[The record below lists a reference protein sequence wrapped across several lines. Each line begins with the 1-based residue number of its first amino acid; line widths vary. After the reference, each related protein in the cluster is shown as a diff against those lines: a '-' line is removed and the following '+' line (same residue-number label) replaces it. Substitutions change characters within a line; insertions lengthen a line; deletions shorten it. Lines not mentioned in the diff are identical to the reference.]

1 MSEASVEAIAAV
13 LRGQQSSLT
22 ARLRGPETSL
32 LAARMIKAGAHAGL
46 TSLIAAA
53 PRVISALR
61 EAHAAAQ
68 RRLAIVEA
76 EVHAASD
83 AAGRRQALARVI
95 RREVRDR
102 GRRRGDLRALRRDL
116 DLEAIRERF
125 AGELDEL
132 ETQIEL
138 ALALVG
144 NATPVAL
151 ASEPTAGATLRRAG
165 LAALLCTQSAPGAGW
180 RPRFTLRLAA
190 VEGLQ
195 RVCDALGPADPDA
208 AIAAAMT
215 ARVYDPDEHP
225 WVQAAALAV
234 LACVAPAAGSRLCA
248 AILRAPHVED
258 LSVETGDG
266 RSEELSEK
274 PGERGDAPVAIAGE
288 IGDARPVDLSL
299 EPGDGRFHGPRAFLL
314 RRLVIDWLAAQA
326 PGRRGEEAI
335 ELLARS
341 ALRGDPSEHVR
352 VGLARAAGGLAQEP
366 RAVRML
372 AALADPLRETSAT
385 VRAAALQAAAG
396 GPAGELLLQRSLSEE
411 TSTLV
416 LQVACAAAAEQGGA
430 AVTAALLR
438 LAARDDRPHL
448 VHEAAAAALEAIDR
462 REDPARAAWTAAL
475 AETLAAI
482 PPGGARHFSLR
493 RPELP
498 PPGGAR
504 WFGRILAELTRDD
517 WGVDVDLRP
526 DRLVL
531 RRGDRWRARLW
542 RLLHELRTPSP
553 NKRQAH
559 AHTRGRVLRGAL
571 RAHSGRLHEVTATG
585 VPGEPVHCEREGGWG
600 RHLPPV
606 DDLLG
611 LPIARAR
618 PVQIF
623 SSHGVTTLRWRV
635 GLLARVGARARLQLH
650 YAWLAALRQ
659 DCLASGEPAQRGRYA
674 LTVHDHFGVE
684 LRFTPHPPPGLSRRT
699 GDMAQGTD
707 EIALRNLPLQLRALF
722 PVRGAGPR
730 PPVAESSTANAS
742 LLLAPELLD
751 WLWLHAP
758 YFISVSANSQQA
770 LALFLAGLAALGL
783 CAAYLRSRGMAR
795 DRAAIPLVIGGW
807 GTRGKSGTERLKAG
821 LLHGLGHRVFAKTT
835 GCEAMFIHA
844 PPGGPPREIYTFRPY
859 GKATIWEQ
867 RTLLRLATELRSEV
881 FLWECMALSP
891 AYVQILQRAWMRDDL
906 ATITNA
912 YPDHEDI
919 QGPAGVDVA
928 GVIAGFVPTASTLVT
943 SEQNFLPLLRSEA
956 RRQRTRVVEL
966 PALAGELLPA
976 DLLALFPYEEHPR
989 NVALVAAVAVELG
1002 LDPTLA
1008 IVTMAEHVVPDL
1020 GVLKRFGPAR
1030 VRGRLLEFI
1039 NGCSANERT
1048 GFLSNWRRTGC
1059 DALDLAR
1066 EPDRYL
1072 ITVVNNRDDR
1082 VSRSQV
1088 FARVLVEDAAADRH
1102 VIIGT
1107 NTHGLLGYV
1116 RDALDEFLAREVVV
1130 RPEDLALGTAGSAAA
1145 HARLDALLARLRVV
1159 PGEPAALAGQLEIF
1173 ARGAGRE
1180 LPPATLAATA
1190 ERCAPWLA
1198 DDGDPG
1204 LAATLVAVQAELAAW
1219 VEAAVLAAPTLP
1231 ERSVADPPEV
1241 DEPASPASVAAH
1253 FVRQLARAAI
1263 ACRLRA
1269 RLTRALAAGEPALP
1283 GFHAELRAAYR
1294 ELFLELVE
1302 VVEDP
1307 ASSGDQVVLR
1317 CALAVP
1323 PGVRVAAMGTQNI
1336 KGTGLDFVYR
1346 WIALD
1351 AASVAL
1357 AQLRARDPQIRR
1369 AALLRLESPDDP
1381 GLLDA
1386 GLVAHALA
1394 IRRPGPGEAEL
1405 QARAQARAHER
1416 HTARRAAL
1424 ATRHRRGR
1432 SEALLGWLEGLVD
1445 FLDGARRHAR
1455 AREVMRDLVRQRISH
1470 ARAAQAMRELDA
1482 RAKGGWLAKSLRRR

>member
-1 MSEASVEAIAAV
+1 MSEPDEAAIVAAIA
-13 LRGQQSSLT
+13 GQQTPLT
-22 ARLRGPETSL
+22 ARLRGPE
-32 LAARMIKAGAHAGL
+32 LAALARRMASAGATAGL
-46 TSLIAAA
+46 TGLIAAA
-53 PRVISALR
+53 PRVIAALR
-61 EAHAAAQ
+61 EEHAAAQ
-68 RRLAIVEA
+68 RRLSTIEA
-76 EVHAASD
+76 EVYAASD
-83 AAGRRQALARVI
+83 AAGRRQALARAI
-95 RREVRDR
+95 RREVKDR

-125 AGELDEL
+125 AGELDGL

-138 ALALVG
+138 ALALIG

-151 ASEPTAGATLRRAG
+151 ASEPTAGSTLRRAG
-165 LAALLCTQSAPGAGW
+165 LPALLCAHAAPQPGW

-190 VEGLQ
+190 LAGLQ

-208 AIAAAMT
+208 ALAAAMS
-215 ARVYDPDEHP
+215 ARVHDPDEHP

-234 LACVAPAAGSRLCA
+234 LASVAPALGSQLGA
-248 AILRAPHVED
+248 EVLGAPHELAVD
-258 LSVETGDG
+258 LALGTGVDPAGDMSKQTG
-266 RSEELSEK
+266 RSPE
-274 PGERGDAPVAIAGE
+274 PATAIAGE
-288 IGDARPVDLSL
+288 IG
-299 EPGDGRFHGPRAFLL
+299 EPGVTRAPDEPVARRFAGPRAFLL
-314 RRLVIDWLAAQA
+314 RRLVVDWLAAQSS
-326 PGRRGEEAI
+326 GRHGEEAV
-335 ELLARS
+335 ELLALC
-341 ALRGDPSEHVR
+341 AGRGDPSEHVR
-352 VGLARAAGGLAQEP
+352 VGLAAAAGALPHDP

-372 AALADPLRETSAT
+372 AGLADPRHEACPA
-385 VRAAALQAAAG
+385 VRAAALQAAVG
-396 GPAGELLLQRSLSEE
+396 GPAAELLLQRSLSEE

-416 LQVACAAAAEQGGA
+416 LQLACAAAGEQGGA
-430 AVTAALLR
+430 GLVSALVR
-438 LAARDDRPHL
+438 LAARDDRPPV

-462 REDPARAAWTAAL
+462 VEDPARAAWTRAL
-475 AETLAAI
+475 AEALARI
-482 PPGGARHFSLR
+482 PPGGARTFSLR
-493 RPELP
+493 RPDLP
-498 PPGGAR
+498 PPGDAR
-504 WFGRILAELTRDD
+504 WFGRIFAELTRED

-526 DRLVL
+526 DRLLL
-531 RRGDRWRARLW
+531 RRGDRWRTRLW
-542 RLLHELRTPSP
+542 RLLHELRVRSP

-559 AHTRGRVLRGAL
+559 PHTRGRVLRGAL

-611 LPIARAR
+611 LPIVSAR
-618 PVQIF
+618 PVEIF

-635 GLLARVGARARLQLH
+635 GLVARLAARARMQLH
-650 YAWLAALRQ
+650 YAWLAGLRQ
-659 DCLASGEPAQRGRYA
+659 DCLASDEPGQRGGYA
-674 LTVHDHFGVE
+674 RALEASFGVS
-684 LRFTPHPPPGLSRRT
+684 LRFTPHPPPGLSPRT
-699 GDMAQGTD
+699 GDLSD
-707 EIALRNLPLQLRALF
+707 ETATRPLPLQLRALF
-722 PVRGAGPR
+722 PARGPAPR
-730 PPVAESSTANAS
+730 PPLADPPATHAAVFV
-742 LLLAPELLD
+742 APELLD
-751 WLWLHAP
+751 WLWLQAP
-758 YFISVSANSQQA
+758 YFLSVSANSQQA

-783 CAAYLRSRGMAR
+783 LAAYLRNRGMAR

-844 PPGGPPREIYTFRPY
+844 PPGGAPREIYTFRPY

-867 RTLLRLATELRSEV
+867 RTLLQLATRLRSEV

-919 QGPAGVDVA
+919 QGPAGIDVA
-928 GVIAGFVPTASTLVT
+928 GVIAGFVPTKSVLVT
-943 SEQNFLPLLRSEA
+943 SELNFLPLLRSEA
-956 RRQRTRVVEL
+956 RRQHTRIIEL

-989 NVALVAAVAVELG
+989 NIALVARLAGELG
-1002 LDPTLA
+1002 LDPTLS

-1059 DALDLAR
+1059 DRLDLAS

-1102 VIIGT
+1102 LIIGS

-1116 RDALDEFLAREVVV
+1116 REALAEFLAREVVL
-1130 RPEDLALGTAGSAAA
+1130 RPEDLSLGTAGSEAARR
-1145 HARLDALLARLRVV
+1145 RLDALLARLRIV
-1159 PGEPAALAGQLEIF
+1159 PGEPLALAQQLEIF
-1173 ARGAGRE
+1173 ARGAGRA
-1180 LPPATLAATA
+1180 LPPATLAAAA
-1190 ERCAPWLA
+1190 ERCAPWLV
-1198 DDGDPG
+1198 GEG
-1204 LAATLVAVQAELAAW
+1204 SLELAATLAAVHADLAAW
-1219 VEAAVLAAPTLP
+1219 AEAAVAAAPSL
-1231 ERSVADPPEV
+1231 VASEPPEV
-1241 DEPASPASVAAH
+1241 DEPASPASVVAH
-1253 FVRQLARAAI
+1253 FVRQVARSVI

-1269 RLTRALAAGEPALP
+1269 RLDLALRTGEAAIA

-1294 ELFLELVE
+1294 DLFLELID

-1351 AASVAL
+1351 AATQAL
-1357 AQLRARDPQIRR
+1357 AQLQARDPQIRR

-1394 IRRPGPGEAEL
+1394 TRRASAGEAEL

-1416 HTARRAAL
+1416 LVARRAAL
-1424 ATRHRRGR
+1424 AQRRRRGR
-1432 SEALLGWLEGLVD
+1432 SEAVLGWLEGFVD

-1455 AREVMRDLVRQRISH
+1455 ARQVMDDLVTQRISH

-1482 RAKGGWLAKSLRRR
+1482 RAKGGWLAKALRRR